1 MLRKL
6 LNVCILIM
14 LFSIAG
20 FSQSSG
26 TLMGKLIDKETGEPI
41 PFGNIIVETAGR
53 QVGGTTSNF
62 DGDYTI
68 RPIPAGRY
76 DVKATYVGY
85 KPILVQGVVI
95 NPDKITFL
103 NIEMESTAVTLTTFE
118 VIDYK
123 VPLIEKDGGA
133 SGGSLTREEIEKMP
147 GRDAGSVAV
156 TVGGVF
162 SQDGEVGS
170 IRGQRSEGTVYYID
184 GVRVRGSSSLPKG
197 ALEQVT
203 VITGGLPAQ
212 YGDATGGIIQVTTRG
227 ASREFGGGVEFVT
240 SQFLDPYGFNLFGFN
255 VMGPLIKGK
264 NEKSPAALL
273 GFFLSGEVETNK
285 DSRPFPKSLGVWKA
299 KDEVL
304 DYLEQEPLRPTGLGF
319 GAFQN
324 GSYIRVSDLEKMKT
338 KLNDNDLSLN
348 FAGKIDVKT
357 TLNTNLSFGGSMN
370 YNNGLAYIHDYSLF
384 NYKNNPQ
391 VIEQYLEGLWKIC
404 TTFPGRH
411 LKQITN

>member
-6 LNVCILIM
+6 LSGLFVIM
-14 LFSIAG
+14 LFSIPG
-20 FSQSSG
+20 FTQSSG

-41 PFGNIIVETAGR
+41 PFGNIVVEAAGR

-62 DGDYTI
+62 DGEYTI

-85 KPILVQGVVI
+85 KPLMITGVII
-95 NPDKITFL
+95 NADKITFQ

-118 VIDYK
+118 VIEYK

-147 GRDAGSVAV
+147 GRSAASVAV

-184 GVRVRGSSSLPKG
+184 GVRVRGSSALPKG

-227 ASREFGGGVEFVT
+227 ASREFGGGVEILT
-240 SQFLDPYGFNLFGFN
+240 SQFLDPYGYNLLGFN
-255 VMGPLIKGK
+255 VQGPLIKGRDE
-264 NEKSPAALL
+264 NNPTSLL
-273 GFFLSGEVETNK
+273 GFFISGK
-285 DSRPFPKSLGVWKA
+285 FS
-299 KDEVL
+299 
-304 DYLEQEPLRPTGLGF
+304 PTGIHARFLLQLVHG
-319 GAFQN
+319 
-324 GSYIRVSDLEKMKT
+324 RPKMKYSNIS
-338 KLNDNDLSLN
+338 KKSPSGQLVWDLVHFKMVLISE
-348 FAGKIDVKT
+348 
-357 TLNTNLSFGGSMN
+357 
-370 YNNGLAYIHDYSLF
+370 
-384 NYKNNPQ
+384 NP
-391 VIEQYLEGLWKIC
+391 ILIK
-404 TTFPGRH
+404 
-411 LKQITN
+411 